1 MSGDGDKPAAA
12 PTQAAA
18 APAPAVATGAGG
30 EILRTTDLVKA
41 YKGRRVVDHA
51 SIHVNQ
57 GEIVGLLGPNGAGKT
72 TTFRMV
78 VGMVTPDS
86 GRVLLDGKDVTAL
99 PMYKRARIGLG
110 YLAQQESVF
119 KKMSAR
125 DNVACVLEARGMR
138 RAQREQRT
146 EELLADLR
154 ILAGTSPRAANACL
168 ATDDVAAAAL
178 SEWASASAA
187 LGAVARLQSDLDT
200 ARREIER
207 LEAVVAEASPATV
220 PFAAVCPD
228 GDQRHDIQSDSAALA
243 AARAEAAALAD
254 QLQAEREC
262 FEALRLDLV
271 GRLETLTARGGCGP
285 ADLAARGRKR
295 VGQRVAAECK
305 RFLRRLGDRRR
316 RTA

>member
-18 APAPAVATGAGG
+18 APAPAVATSAGG
-30 EILRTTDLVKA
+30 EILRTTVLVKA

-146 EELLADLR
+146 EELLADLQLTHVADSIAETMSGGEKR
-154 ILAGTSPRAANACL
+154 RLEIARAL
-168 ATDDVAAAAL
+168 AT
-178 SEWASASAA
+178 EP
-187 LGAVARLQSDLDT
+187 RLLLLD
-200 ARREIER
+200 E
-207 LEAVVAEASPATV
+207 
-220 PFAAVCPD
+220 PFAGVDPITVEE
-228 GDQRHDIQSDSAALA
+228 IQQILAALA
-243 AARAEAAALAD
+243 RTGIAILITEHNVIATLRITDRAYILAEGRVIAEGD
-254 QLQAEREC
+254 AQAIVNNEQVRRVYLGNSFGDGISDEEERG
-262 FEALRLDLV
+262 LDL
-271 GRLETLTARGGCGP
+271 G
-285 ADLAARGRKR
+285 
-295 VGQRVAAECK
+295 
-305 RFLRRLGDRRR
+305 
-316 RTA
+316 

>member
-18 APAPAVATGAGG
+18 APAPAVATSAGV

-146 EELLADLR
+146 EELLADLQLTHVADSIAETMSGGEKR
-154 ILAGTSPRAANACL
+154 RLEIARAL
-168 ATDDVAAAAL
+168 AT
-178 SEWASASAA
+178 EP
-187 LGAVARLQSDLDT
+187 RLLLLD
-200 ARREIER
+200 E
-207 LEAVVAEASPATV
+207 
-220 PFAAVCPD
+220 PFAGVDPITVEE
-228 GDQRHDIQSDSAALA
+228 IQQILAALA
-243 AARAEAAALAD
+243 RTGIAILITEHNVIATLRITDRAYILAEGRVIAEGD
-254 QLQAEREC
+254 AQAIVNNEQVRRVYLGNSFGDGISDEEERG
-262 FEALRLDLV
+262 LDL
-271 GRLETLTARGGCGP
+271 G
-285 ADLAARGRKR
+285 
-295 VGQRVAAECK
+295 
-305 RFLRRLGDRRR
+305 
-316 RTA
+316 

>member
-1 MSGDGDKPAAA
+1 MSGDGDKPATAL
-12 PTQAAA
+12 TQAAA
-18 APAPAVATGAGG
+18 APAPAAATDAGG

-41 YKGRRVVDHA
+41 YKGRRVVDNA

-78 VGMVTPDS
+78 VGMVTPDA

-146 EELLADLR
+146 EELLADLQLTHVADSIAETMSGGEKR
-154 ILAGTSPRAANACL
+154 RLEIARAL
-168 ATDDVAAAAL
+168 AT
-178 SEWASASAA
+178 EP
-187 LGAVARLQSDLDT
+187 RLLLLD
-200 ARREIER
+200 E
-207 LEAVVAEASPATV
+207 
-220 PFAAVCPD
+220 PFAGVDPITVEE
-228 GDQRHDIQSDSAALA
+228 IQQILAALA
-243 AARAEAAALAD
+243 RTGIAILITEHNVIATLRITDRAYILAEGRVIAEGD
-254 QLQAEREC
+254 AQAIVNNEQVRRVYLGNSFGDGISDEEERG
-262 FEALRLDLV
+262 LDL
-271 GRLETLTARGGCGP
+271 G
-285 ADLAARGRKR
+285 
-295 VGQRVAAECK
+295 
-305 RFLRRLGDRRR
+305 
-316 RTA
+316 